1 MVSYAKI
8 AIKVHKDSQLQTSI
22 SSIARCS
29 DLPEKLIVIALG
41 GNALLK
47 RGQKG
52 SLDEQNENVKSTVS
66 KIADLVVRGYKV
78 VLTHGNGPQVG
89 ATLLRHEAAKNIV
102 PPFPLD
108 ACGAETQGFIGYM
121 IEQALRNELK
131 SRGIDKY
138 VVAVVT
144 RVIVDKHDSAFQ
156 NPTKPI
162 GPFYSEQEAAK
173 VKQQRPELVI
183 KEDAGRGYRRVVP
196 SPDPKIIAERS
207 AIRAL
212 VDSGFIVIACGGG
225 GIPIIEEGTHAVGVE
240 AVIDK
245 DLAAQRLATLI
256 GAHILIILTDVAGA
270 YVDYGT
276 PRQEMITEITSGKL
290 KNYLKAGQFKKGSMG
305 PKVEAAIRFVEGG
318 GERAI
323 IADLGSLIEALDG
336 KTGTHVLVPKA

>member
-1 MVSYAKI
+1 M
-8 AIKVHKDSQLQTSI
+8 
-22 SSIARCS
+22 
-29 DLPEKLIVIALG
+29 IALG

-47 RGQKG
+47 RGEKG
-52 SLDEQNENVKSTVS
+52 SFEEQYHNVKATVT
-66 KIADLVVRGYKV
+66 KIADLIQRGYKI

-102 PPFPLD
+102 PAFSLD

-121 IEQALRNELK
+121 IQQALRNELK

-138 VVAVVT
+138 VITIIT

-162 GPFYSEQEAAK
+162 GPFYSKEEASK
-173 VKQQRPELVI
+173 VKEQRPELVI

-196 SPDPKIIAERS
+196 SPDPKIIAERY

-212 VDSGFIVIACGGG
+212 VDSGFVVVACGGG
-225 GIPIIEEGTHAVGVE
+225 GIPIIEEDGLAVGVE

-245 DLAAQRLATLI
+245 DLAGQRLATLI
-256 GAHILIILTDVAGA
+256 GANIFVILTDVDGA
-270 YVDYGT
+270 YVNYGT
-276 PRQEMITEITSGKL
+276 PKQELIKEITSGKL
-290 KNYLKAGQFKKGSMG
+290 RNYLRDGQFKEGSMA
-305 PKVEAAIRFVEGG
+305 PKVEAAIRFAESG

-323 IADLGSLIEALDG
+323 IASLGSLIEALDA
-336 KTGTHVLVPKA
+336 KAGTQVVVPKA